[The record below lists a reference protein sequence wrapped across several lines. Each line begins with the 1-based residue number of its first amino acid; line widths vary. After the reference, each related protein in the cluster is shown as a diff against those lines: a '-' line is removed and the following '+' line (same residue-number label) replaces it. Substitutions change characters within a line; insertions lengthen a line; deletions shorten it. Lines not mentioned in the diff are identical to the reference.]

1 MEYLFNSNFD
11 DDFQMPLIFEW
22 EIFEEQY
29 QKLLYD
35 YLKSFP
41 NATEHNFKQEYKKKY
56 KFLIKQKNNELTFK
70 ENFLIKIEKPT
81 ELISKK
87 VSAKDL
93 LLNIS
98 DSIRN
103 YLKSI
108 YEKYYEINCNLNL
121 IAETRDFLNFNL
133 ISGVKI
139 NYLGKKC
146 NIGYNVLRF
155 LFEIITVSYD
165 RYYIDENRYQI
176 LKYDI
181 LRIYEFL
188 SYNKGNNTEKIDSK
202 NIIKKDF
209 KWYKLIPH
217 FVNGDIEN
225 YFSPFNPETAT
236 EVAKKLI
243 QNNGIDLGIED
254 IRPYIQDT
262 YKGKETSPKNL
273 FRETHLRKIIS
284 YCKENKIKITNS
296 KVLEKISDF
305 GIDFKQ
311 INNI

>member
-1 MEYLFNSNFD
+1 MIDAFQKIDLFND
-11 DDFQMPLIFEW
+11 DYQFPLIFEW
-22 EIFEEQY
+22 EIFEEKY
-29 QKLLYD
+29 ENSLND
-35 YLKSFP
+35 YLKLFP
-41 NATEHNFKQEYKKKY
+41 NATEQNFKQEYKKKY
-56 KFLIKQKNNELTFK
+56 KFLIKQKNNELMFK
-70 ENFLIKIEKPT
+70 EKFLIKIET
-81 ELISKK
+81 STGLISKK
-87 VSAKDL
+87 VSAEDL

-103 YLKSI
+103 YLRLI
-108 YEKYYEINCNLNL
+108 YEKYFEINCNLHHIGNVK
-121 IAETRDFLNFNL
+121 EFLLFNL
-133 ISGVKI
+133 YSDIKI
-139 NYLGKKC
+139 NYLGEKC
-146 NIGYNVLRF
+146 NIDYNVLRF
-155 LFEIITVSYD
+155 LFEIITVFYN

-188 SYNKGNNTEKIDSK
+188 SYNKGNNIEKIDSN

-225 YFSPFNPETAT
+225 YFSPNNPETAT

-273 FRETHLRKIIS
+273 FRETHLKKINS
-284 YCKENKIKITNS
+284 YCKENNIKITNS
-296 KVLEKISDF
+296 KVLDKISDF
-305 GIDFKQ
+305 GIDF
-311 INNI
+311 N